1 MFKSL
6 IQDCAEKRSH
16 LSSSADLH
24 EQSATATVPS
34 LTGHLVDDL
43 NEEAREVYETQKVIE
58 HESQLLRKELADFQ
72 SQLKTWTSKVT
83 QLQATLKHVGDI
95 EHYVCVLSRQAQAL
109 AVVLSSTQGEEQE
122 VAQHPGDV
130 ETVVGSEPGAE
141 QAAVA
146 DQLPVSRRA
155 AG

>member
-1 MFKSL
+1 MTAGNL
-6 IQDCAEKRSH
+6 VLAVRLQ
-16 LSSSADLH
+16 LLVLH
-24 EQSATATVPS
+24 NNRRCT
-34 LTGHLVDDL
+34 H
-43 NEEAREVYETQKVIE
+43 EAHYTTFASKVAPLHVQVYETQKVIE